1 MAYYNAKQ
9 RLKELLGSYSAEE
22 EKLGQIYKTALE
34 NAENSY
40 KASLASARAEAERKR
55 SRAIGDNAQNERE
68 YMELLATRGLGFSG
82 EAAQAKLNSNLSLE
96 SRLSDIDR
104 EAAEEERGL
113 AEGLNEY
120 RSELEKERL
129 SETKALREE
138 KTELYKDLAELE
150 ASEKGESGS
159 KGESNSG
166 GNGNT
171 DDLPLPE
178 FNPEATP
185 KELAKL
191 LVTSATDDGYIRSDY
206 DEYLINRYMLELYE
220 DYDLPDG
227 YIKELVFMLKAY
239 GYPESDISDMRIQV
253 ISRDAKEYYD
263 KRYKKLYDSAVLSG
277 KHALSASAYAA
288 ETAESDL
295 LSMIFTRT
303 KSDTEFLDV
312 CENAG
317 IMNYVATAYL
327 ESHRRGTEI
336 KGGKGGSGIMKN
348 EVK

>member
-1 MAYYNAKQ
+1 
-9 RLKELLGSYSAEE
+9 
-22 EKLGQIYKTALE
+22 
-34 NAENSY
+34 
-40 KASLASARAEAERKR
+40 
-55 SRAIGDNAQNERE
+55 
-68 YMELLATRGLGFSG
+68 
-82 EAAQAKLNSNLSLE
+82 
-96 SRLSDIDR
+96 
-104 EAAEEERGL
+104 
-113 AEGLNEY
+113 
-120 RSELEKERL
+120 
-129 SETKALREE
+129 
-138 KTELYKDLAELE
+138 
-150 ASEKGESGS
+150 
-159 KGESNSG
+159 
-166 GNGNT
+166 
-171 DDLPLPE
+171 
-178 FNPEATP
+178 
-185 KELAKL
+185 
-191 LVTSATDDGYIRSDY
+191 
-206 DEYLINRYMLELYE
+206 INRYMLELYE

-239 GYPESDISDMRIQV
+239 GYPESDISDMRVQV

-303 KSDTEFLDV
+303 KSDGEFLDV

-317 IMNYVATAYL
+317 IMNHVATAYL